1 MNSTYAGKEAYI
13 GRESNYHYSYYSN
26 EQTRK
31 SYYNQTDVDNSD
43 AIRENPFITPTAEHN
58 TSNISLTSS
67 SFAYTAVREAIN
79 KERISQARSKVKTEE
94 MLNYFSYGYVNDTDD
109 ALVTRVEL
117 DTCPWNDR
125 NYLASVVVKAKPAK
139 TEDIK
144 NNIVVLVDK
153 SGSMS
158 PVMSMVK
165 ESLQTLIA
173 QLGDEDVVSIVSY
186 ASGCKIEAEGKTGE
200 NKAELS
206 TLVDGLKA
214 YGATNGEAGIETA
227 YELAH
232 KYYIPDG
239 NNRVVILTD
248 GDFNVGKVKGDELK
262 ALIKQ
267 KAADGVY
274 LTCCGYRST
283 NNETLATL
291 ANNGNGNAYYIDCNL
306 EAQKVFEEEFGKS
319 LYVAAKDAKCQIE
332 FSDAVASYR
341 LLGYETRQ
349 MSDQEFDDDHKD
361 AGEIMA
367 DHTTVALYELK
378 LKEVWTKD
386 FILKTTLRYKDP
398 VSQQEKEVINQ
409 KSDISVS
416 RRSDYDFMS
425 YVAEYSLVLS
435 KSKYVE
441 YGSYTHLLNR
451 INDDYL
457 DDKYRDDFKS
467 LVLSTKELD
476 K

>member
-1 MNSTYAGKEAYI
+1 M
-13 GRESNYHYSYYSN
+13 
-26 EQTRK
+26 
-31 SYYNQTDVDNSD
+31 
-43 AIRENPFITPTAEHN
+43 
-58 TSNISLTSS
+58 
-67 SFAYTAVREAIN
+67 
-79 KERISQARSKVKTEE
+79 
-94 MLNYFSYGYVNDTDD
+94 
-109 ALVTRVEL
+109 
-117 DTCPWNDR
+117 
-125 NYLASVVVKAKPAK
+125 
-139 TEDIK
+139 
-144 NNIVVLVDK
+144 
-153 SGSMS
+153 
-158 PVMSMVK
+158 
-165 ESLQTLIA
+165 
-173 QLGDEDVVSIVSY
+173 
-186 ASGCKIEAEGKTGE
+186 
-200 NKAELS
+200 
-206 TLVDGLKA
+206 
-214 YGATNGEAGIETA
+214 
-227 YELAH
+227 
-232 KYYIPDG
+232 
-239 NNRVVILTD
+239 VILTD

-306 EAQKVFEEEFGKS
+306 EAQKAFEEEFGKS

-349 MSDQEFDDDHKD
+349 MSNQEFDDDHKD